1 MALVCYF
8 FFFLAIFLLH
18 YRVRGTV
25 TPAKGAKKGRM
36 EEEEEDLTRD
46 MENPTPE
53 PNVTEVANQGS
64 KVTPAKG
71 GNYLDLD
78 EETTEKVEKTEPQVG

>member
-1 MALVCYF
+1 M
-8 FFFLAIFLLH
+8 
-18 YRVRGTV
+18 RGTV
-25 TPAKGAKKGRM
+25 TPAKTGKKGRF
-36 EEEEEDLTRD
+36 EEEEDDLTRD

-53 PNVTEVANQGS
+53 PNVTEVTSQGS

-78 EETTEKVEKTEPQVG
+78 EETTEKVEKTEPQVRRLVELNSLAVLESLKGLG